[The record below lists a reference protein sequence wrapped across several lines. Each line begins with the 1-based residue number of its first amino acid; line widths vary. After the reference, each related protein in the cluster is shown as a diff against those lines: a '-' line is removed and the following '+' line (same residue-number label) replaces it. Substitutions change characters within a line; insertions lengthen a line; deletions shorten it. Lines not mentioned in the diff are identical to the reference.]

1 MGETIRFLF
10 DFVSPYSYLA
20 STQIRGLAERHARDV
35 EAIPVLFAGMLDAT
49 GNRGLAEIPAKRENM
64 AWDVVRIA
72 RALRVRIEPPAT
84 HPFNPLTALRATGCI
99 ADPGARWRLL
109 DAFYR
114 AAWVEGQ
121 RLDRPD
127 VVARIADEVGQDGPA
142 LLEQAASV
150 EAKARLRHE
159 TKEAVDA
166 GAFGVPTMFVDGE
179 MFWGVDSL
187 PHLDRFLA
195 GEKTMDPTRIA
206 RWRAIVPSAVRKGAG

>member
-49 GNRGLAEIPAKRENM
+49 GNRGVAEIPAKRENM
-64 AWDVVRIA
+64 VWDVVRIA
-72 RALRVRIEPPAT
+72 RALGVQLEPPAT
-84 HPFNPLTALRATGCI
+84 HPFNPLTALRVTGCI

-114 AAWVEGQ
+114 AAWVESR
-121 RLDRPD
+121 RLDQPD
-127 VVARIADEVGQDGPA
+127 VVARIADETGHDGRA
-142 LLEQAASV
+142 LLELASST
-150 EAKARLRHE
+150 EAKARLRHA
-159 TKEAVDA
+159 TEAAVGA
-166 GAFGVPTMFVDGE
+166 GAFGVPTMFVGGE

-187 PHLDRFLA
+187 PYLDRFLA
-195 GEKTMDPTRIA
+195 GEKTMDPAGIA
-206 RWRAIVPSAVRKGAG
+206 RWRAIVPSAVRKGAR